1 MRGRHWP
8 YVAVLL
14 LLTGCEEAAK
24 KPPMEPPPDDTPRP
38 PAGKPT
44 DSKPAHE
51 ATRVT
56 LDTNLE
62 WSSADSSTSYV
73 VYFGTDPT
81 PDGADAG
88 YLPRGPGC
96 ALRARSGAARH
107 DRGCPPWD
115 RRIRRLG
122 APWRWRRGQRKSW
135 PARRLRRAG
144 LPGSRRRRPSAAT
157 PPTPTGKPFPQGENV
172 AAPTA
177 ADLFALSRVA
187 GVHSVAVMV
196 PCSPVFCAL
205 MLLTVIEHRWG
216 YASWRVEVLNTLDGR
231 FSAVH
236 IAQPAFSP
244 VQSSGLSGP
253 SPASRIHPRLER
265 PISSAPDTPAT
276 SGRPRCRRCAAT

>member
-1 MRGRHWP
+1 MRVALASLSHVRAGPTRSRVLWQAVEMRGRHWP

-62 WSSADSSTSYV
+62 WSSADSSTS
-73 VYFGTDPT
+73 FGTDPT

-196 PCSPVFCAL
+196 PKQVRTTPVIRSCPWSSACNAPFRP
-205 MLLTVIEHRWG
+205 LTPRQRPPYPRTATAHLQVLPPPMTEHLRSDIEAAWLI
-216 YASWRVEVLNTLDGR
+216 ADGR
-231 FSAVH
+231 AR
-236 IAQPAFSP
+236 A
-244 VQSSGLSGP
+244 
-253 SPASRIHPRLER
+253 
-265 PISSAPDTPAT
+265 
-276 SGRPRCRRCAAT
+276 